1 MKHDKNS
8 GLIYGIGVNDMK
20 DCVGVSNL
28 RSYQLWQDM
37 LYRCYTETRKSRISS
52 YKNCKVS
59 EEWKFYSNFKSD
71 VESLNGFNSEG
82 FQMDKDLLG
91 DGKLYSKETVCFL
104 PQKLNMFLVK
114 HKERR
119 GSLPLG
125 VSKSKSKSKPFRA
138 RTTDENRKEV
148 HLGHFKTPEEAHEK
162 YLEFKRVKLLNLI
175 EDYADRLDERII
187 TAFLNIN
194 LGD

>member
-1 MKHDKNS
+1 MKHDKTS
-8 GLIYGIGVNDMK
+8 VFFCGFGVNDMK
-20 DCVGVSNL
+20 ACVGASNL
-28 RSYQLWQDM
+28 KSYQLWQDM
-37 LYRCYTETRKSRISS
+37 IYRCYKETRKPSMSS
-52 YKNCKVS
+52 YENCKVS
-59 EEWKFYSNFKSD
+59 EEWKLYSNFKSD
-71 VESLNGFNSEG
+71 VESLIGFNTEG

-125 VSKSKSKSKPFRA
+125 VTKSKSKIKPFRS
-138 RTTDENRKEV
+138 RSNDENGREV
-148 HLGHFKTPEEAHEK
+148 HLGHFKTPEEAQEK
-162 YLEFKRVKLLNLI
+162 YLEFKRIKLLDLL